1 MAIVFCIVN
10 DIDSYSS
17 EDIKRTI
24 TNIANFTIANIK
36 TKGYEVL
43 VGNNEDELL
52 QLANRYDYA
61 VVMSPGTEIIN
72 GVAFFEAIEELV
84 KRDFFIAGHVLDRT
98 MHNAYYELHHQCYV
112 VNMAVYNAYKGPTV
126 GSFQKDVQH
135 TQLQP
140 QRSTSNI
147 HDDYT
152 PHFVNTGFI
161 EVTYKHKCHG
171 WNLLKIAFENELP
184 VVVFDDSIRNNKIHY
199 YPESNDDYY
208 KHCHLIQEKL
218 DYCKNEFVHTDN
230 TEWSTGIN
238 EKYEQVV
245 LPASGTLYLDLID
258 AGRVVFYDY
267 NQKALDYWKEACPRK
282 EHIEYV
288 FVYTNLLEEVLIV
301 DHLDP
306 KLKTLV
312 NLSNIFCYEGT
323 VAQYSLED
331 RIKAESLLEY
341 CLKSKLKDVK
351 INFTLKANAL
361 TQETQLPRLTL

>member
-24 TNIANFTIANIK
+24 TNIANFTIANIE

-147 HDDYT
+147 HNDYT

-199 YPESNDDYY
+199 YPESRDDYY

-230 TEWSTGIN
+230 TEF
-238 EKYEQVV
+238 
-245 LPASGTLYLDLID
+245 YLL
-258 AGRVVFYDY
+258 V
-267 NQKALDYWKEACPRK
+267 
-282 EHIEYV
+282 EH
-288 FVYTNLLEEVLIV
+288 YT
-301 DHLDP
+301 
-306 KLKTLV
+306 
-312 NLSNIFCYEGT
+312 
-323 VAQYSLED
+323 
-331 RIKAESLLEY
+331 
-341 CLKSKLKDVK
+341 
-351 INFTLKANAL
+351 
-361 TQETQLPRLTL
+361 